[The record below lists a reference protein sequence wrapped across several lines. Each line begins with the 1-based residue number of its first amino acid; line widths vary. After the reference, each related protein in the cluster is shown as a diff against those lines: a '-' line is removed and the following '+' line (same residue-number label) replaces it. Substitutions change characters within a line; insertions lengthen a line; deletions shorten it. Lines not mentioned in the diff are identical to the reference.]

1 MSRTTRRPGTT
12 EPFSRARIDAL
23 LTDTGWNLTDGVSVL
38 LEHTL
43 PGSSRADY
51 ALCDRAARPM
61 AVVKAKYDL
70 YDESGPARED
80 RTHA

>member
-1 MSRTTRRPGTT
+1 MSRTTRQHGAT
-12 EPFSRARIDAL
+12 EPFSRVRVDAL
-23 LTDTGWNLTDGVSVL
+23 FKDAGWNLTDGVSVL

-51 ALCDRAARPM
+51 ALCDRAERPM

-70 YDESGPARED
+70 YDESAPAPED